1 MAENRLIYGIL
12 IDVLGRPKKKNESK
26 QQFAFDCPVCSAEK
40 GECDGDG
47 KGNLEVN
54 LAEGLYHCWACGD
67 INGTKGG
74 LKKLFKSIK
83 IKFGFLKMR
92 LFYNYINLEYRL
104 RRLER
109 KQYWREKY
117 EKTKS

>member
-1 MAENRLIYGIL
+1 M
-12 IDVLGRPKKKNESK
+12 
-26 QQFAFDCPVCSAEK
+26 
-40 GECDGDG
+40 
-47 KGNLEVN
+47 EV
-54 LAEGLYHCWACGD
+54 
-67 INGTKGG
+67 

-117 EKTKS
+117 KNGISKRKPTSDIL